1 MANAPNEDG
10 SDDRRGD
17 PSDQSYRHRGQ
28 VEESAVGQKQN
39 PLIRQNVAEAECET
53 LDYSD
58 GHHAPQ

>member
-53 LDYSD
+53 LD
-58 GHHAPQ
+58 